1 MPHLAKKLP
10 YENTTIAPEMT
21 KAEIDAML
29 HEFVILDEKGQRT
42 CEVTGI
48 RWPEHAS

>member
-1 MPHLAKKLP
+1 MTHLSKKLP
-10 YENTTIAPEMT
+10 YEGTKIAPEMT